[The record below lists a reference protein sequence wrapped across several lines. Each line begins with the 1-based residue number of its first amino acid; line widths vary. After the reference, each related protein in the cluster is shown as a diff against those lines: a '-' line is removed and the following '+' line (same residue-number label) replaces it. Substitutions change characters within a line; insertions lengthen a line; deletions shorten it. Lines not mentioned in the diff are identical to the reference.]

1 MEKVKN
7 KWTAG
12 RIILYL
18 VILLITFLIIYPF
31 LYCVAYSLSSSQAVM
46 TKNVTFYP
54 IGFTLENY
62 KRVFKQ
68 NHLASSFLISVLR
81 TFGGYRGNAS
91 GHRACG
97 LCSFQTPGCRAEG
110 GSLWF

>member
-46 TKNVTFYP
+46 TKM
-54 IGFTLENY
+54 
-62 KRVFKQ
+62 
-68 NHLASSFLISVLR
+68 
-81 TFGGYRGNAS
+81 
-91 GHRACG
+91 
-97 LCSFQTPGCRAEG
+97 
-110 GSLWF
+110 

>member
-81 TFGGYRGNAS
+81 TFGGYRGERFWS
-91 GHRACG
+91 QG
-97 LCSFQTPGCRAEG
+97 LRPMQFPNPGCRAEG

>member
-68 NHLASSFLISVLR
+68 NHLASSFLISVSVRSGVSWERFWSQGLR
-81 TFGGYRGNAS
+81 PMQFPN
-91 GHRACG
+91 
-97 LCSFQTPGCRAEG
+97 PGCRAEG